1 MMTKMVRL
9 SVIAVAAL
17 ALLFTACGGRTASGD
32 GVPVVISAPVST
44 EPWIARSIE
53 RGAKLAVDEINDD
66 GGVRVDGR
74 DRPLELVVR
83 DHAGSP
89 ANALAHARQAV
100 RDRAA
105 VLLTDGTGVTS
116 VAAVSDAAKLPVFIT
131 FEGGIDLIEPQR
143 HPSLFRLAP
152 ADAVLARRLADY
164 IANLHPKAAMITDD
178 SGYGEQGRRALLESF
193 EVDDVEVVSDQV
205 IQRRARDVAPQ
216 VLAARRAGADRLAV
230 WASAGGIAAVVTAA
244 RQAGWDV
251 PIITGQTGEDPLL
264 RQRLVAHPEWL
275 RDVKFVSSRIT
286 AEVGPKPW
294 EDFRKRFEDAMGV
307 DKVGVEQDGRPVIQP
322 PDWAMY
328 SYDSVRLVQEAL
340 DQREA
345 LGAPLLEA
353 LNQVNIVGANGDG
366 RAYTP
371 EYHEGVSPADV
382 YVAQFDGF
390 TFEPVTDDGLAGGV
404 IPKVDQLG

>member
-1 MMTKMVRL
+1 MTKMVRF

-17 ALLFTACGGRTASGD
+17 ALLLTACGGRTASGD

-53 RGAKLAVDEINDD
+53 RGAKLAVDEVNEG
-66 GGVRVDGR
+66 GGVRVDGQ
-74 DRPLELVVR
+74 DRPLELVVL

-105 VLLTDGTGVTS
+105 VLLTDGTGATS

-131 FEGGIDLIEPQR
+131 FEGGIDLIEPEL

-164 IANLHPKAAMITDD
+164 IANSHPKVAMITDD
-178 SGYGEQGRRALLESF
+178 SGYGEQGRTALLESF
-193 EVDDVEVVSDQV
+193 EVDEVEVVSDQV

-307 DKVGVEQDGRPVIQP
+307 EQVGVEQDGRPVIQP

-345 LGAPLLEA
+345 LGAPLLQA